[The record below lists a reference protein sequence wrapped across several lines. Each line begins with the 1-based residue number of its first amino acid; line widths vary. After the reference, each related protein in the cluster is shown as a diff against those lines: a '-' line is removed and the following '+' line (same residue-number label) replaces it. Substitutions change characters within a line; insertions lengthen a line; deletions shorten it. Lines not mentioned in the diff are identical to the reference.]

1 MYEKY
6 IFCWE
11 KIVKYNSYFPPTGKV
26 TELIQNLAGNLP
38 KVISEN
44 NRWKIFFRVK
54 ILSLLCQKIFLKAQ
68 F

>member
-1 MYEKY
+1 MYENY
-6 IFCWE
+6 IFFWK
-11 KIVKYNSYFPPTGKV
+11 KIVKYNSYLPPTGNV